1 MALLNLSVISFF
13 TPAVLAVL
21 ALPSAAQGQK
31 GLVLPLQEATQ
42 IAQSGDSSKQ
52 LKQFTS
58 TFRNGLTRG
67 CLNNPPKGLVNPR
80 KYCSCYANS
89 FVNRYQPEDLVTIER
104 RANTPESASLI
115 GLMMSPEIRACK
127 SQN

>member
-52 LKQFTS
+52 LK
-58 TFRNGLTRG
+58 
-67 CLNNPPKGLVNPR
+67 
-80 KYCSCYANS
+80 
-89 FVNRYQPEDLVTIER
+89 
-104 RANTPESASLI
+104 
-115 GLMMSPEIRACK
+115 
-127 SQN
+127 